1 MSREEALAFTERIE
15 DLALSALFHGEERT
29 ETATEPSAVTGV
41 PAEPEAPVA
50 RAEAPA
56 PEASGPTVL
65 DLVAAAVAARPE
77 AVAVRCGDR
86 TLDYAALDAW
96 ADAVAAHLHDQ
107 GVEGGSVVGVLLERG
122 THLLPALLGVLR
134 AGAAFLP
141 LDPGYPAERLRR
153 YTEVA
158 RADLIL
164 TDARTHA
171 LGASLGPVLPVPEA
185 DGSAVA
191 VPAHVGAGDL
201 AYVLFT
207 SGSTGDPKGV
217 EVGHGALA
225 NFLTGIGERLAVT
238 AEDRVLAHTTVA
250 FDISLLELLLP
261 PTKGATVVLAG
272 RDAARDPG
280 RLAELT
286 GEATIAQATPSM
298 WRLLLET
305 GWRPPAGLTVL
316 SGGEALP
323 VSVAEQ
329 LHASARSLWNLYGPT
344 EATIWASS
352 HRVTSVGSFP
362 PLGEPLPRLDLH
374 VLDEEL
380 EPCAPGT
387 TGALYISGA
396 GLARGY
402 VHRADL
408 TADAFLTHP
417 ATGVRLY
424 RTGDEVR
431 LHADGALEWLGRT
444 DAQLKVRAHRVEPA
458 EIEGVLER
466 FPGVGAAVVTA
477 ARFEGR
483 GEPRLTAYLVGAAVD
498 PAARFVA
505 RAEPRRPPSRVGA
518 EPPTRPATHAG
529 ARGSLPDHMVPDAYV
544 RLDALPLTGNGKTA
558 RSLLPEP
565 TRDTIIRTDEAPS
578 PATAVAAETAGG
590 APADGTTLSGL
601 TGTVAAAFAATLGTD
616 DFATDA
622 NFFDLGGDSANVT
635 LAAARLS
642 ESLGTPVS
650 TTSIFATGTPAALAR
665 LLAAEGTVRIS
676 EPETVQAQPAAVPTV
691 TDAPREPDRP
701 AAASAPVTGRPRNSV
716 RPPAGDALAVIG
728 MACRFPGA
736 ATPDEFWRNLLDG
749 VSSIDEAPADRRGWA
764 HLWSETDEA

>member
-1 MSREEALAFTERIE
+1 A
-15 DLALSALFHGEERT
+15 
-29 ETATEPSAVTGV
+29 ETATEPPTVTEA
-41 PAEPEAPVA
+41 PAEQEAPA
-50 RAEAPA
+50 DRAEAPA

-65 DLVAAAVAARPE
+65 DLIASAVAARPE

-107 GVEGGSVVGVLLERG
+107 GVEDGSVVGVLLERG

-171 LGASLGPVLPVPEA
+171 LGASLGPALPVPEA
-185 DGSAVA
+185 DGSALA
-191 VPAHVGAGDL
+191 VPARVGPGDL

-323 VSVAEQ
+323 VSVAEP
-329 LHASARSLWNLYGPT
+329 LHATARSLWNLYGPT
-344 EATIWASS
+344 EATVWASS
-352 HRVTSVGSFP
+352 HRVTSVGSFL

-380 EPCAPGT
+380 APCAPGT

-402 VHRADL
+402 AHRADL

-466 FPGVGAAVVTA
+466 FPGIGAAVV
-477 ARFEGR
+477 
-483 GEPRLTAYLVGAAVD
+483 
-498 PAARFVA
+498 
-505 RAEPRRPPSRVGA
+505 
-518 EPPTRPATHAG
+518 
-529 ARGSLPDHMVPDAYV
+529 
-544 RLDALPLTGNGKTA
+544 
-558 RSLLPEP
+558 
-565 TRDTIIRTDEAPS
+565 
-578 PATAVAAETAGG
+578 
-590 APADGTTLSGL
+590 
-601 TGTVAAAFAATLGTD
+601 
-616 DFATDA
+616 
-622 NFFDLGGDSANVT
+622 
-635 LAAARLS
+635 
-642 ESLGTPVS
+642 
-650 TTSIFATGTPAALAR
+650 
-665 LLAAEGTVRIS
+665 
-676 EPETVQAQPAAVPTV
+676 
-691 TDAPREPDRP
+691 
-701 AAASAPVTGRPRNSV
+701 
-716 RPPAGDALAVIG
+716 
-728 MACRFPGA
+728 
-736 ATPDEFWRNLLDG
+736 
-749 VSSIDEAPADRRGWA
+749 
-764 HLWSETDEA
+764 